1 LKAVCNRADAAAL
14 SDATKMKGFQ
24 MKFSAAFPAAALLVL
39 AACGSGGQADQ
50 TADKLE
56 EAAEQSDP
64 AAAAALEN
72 SAQSIREGESAANEQ
87 EALQEAGNA
96 QAATVQP
103 QQAPPS
109 MQAQPNRTGQQTPP
123 PKVPATG
130 Q

>member
-1 LKAVCNRADAAAL
+1 
-14 SDATKMKGFQ
+14 
-24 MKFSAAFPAAALLVL
+24 MKFSAAFPAAAFLLL
-39 AACGSGGQADQ
+39 SACGGGGQADQ

-72 SAQSIREGESAANEQ
+72 SAESIREGESGANAQ
-87 EALQEAGNA
+87 EAMQDAGNA
-96 QAATVQP
+96 QAETVQP

-123 PKVPATG
+123 PKVPTG
-130 Q
+130 GGQ

>member
-1 LKAVCNRADAAAL
+1 LSGANREKG
-14 SDATKMKGFQ
+14 TKMK
-24 MKFSAAFPAAALLVL
+24 FPAALPAAAFLLL
-39 AACGSGGQADQ
+39 AACGGGQADQ

-64 AAAAALEN
+64 AAAAALQN
-72 SAQSIREGESAANEQ
+72 SADSIREGETSANAQ
-87 EALQEAGNA
+87 DALQQAGNA
-96 QAATVQP
+96 QAETVQP

-123 PKVPATG
+123 PKIPTG

>member
-1 LKAVCNRADAAAL
+1 MKFPAAL
-14 SDATKMKGFQ
+14 
-24 MKFSAAFPAAALLVL
+24 PAAALLVL
-39 AACGSGGQADQ
+39 SACGGGSQADQ

-72 SAQSIREGESAANEQ
+72 SADSIRAGESGANTQ
-87 EALQEAGNA
+87 EAVQQAGNA

-109 MQAQPNRTGQQTPP
+109 MQAQPNRSGQQTPP
-123 PKVPATG
+123 PKVPTG
-130 Q
+130 GQ

>member
-1 LKAVCNRADAAAL
+1 
-14 SDATKMKGFQ
+14 
-24 MKFSAAFPAAALLVL
+24 MKFSATLPAAAFLIL
-39 AACGSGGQADQ
+39 AACGGGSPADQ

-72 SAQSIREGESAANEQ
+72 AAADMRDGEGSGNAQ
-87 EALQEAGNA
+87 EALQQAGNA

-123 PKVPATG
+123 PKVDTG

>member
-1 LKAVCNRADAAAL
+1 
-14 SDATKMKGFQ
+14 
-24 MKFSAAFPAAALLVL
+24 MKFSVIILTAALLAL
-39 AACGSGGQADQ
+39 SACGGGGQADQ

-72 SAQSIREGESAANEQ
+72 SAEAIREGETGMNAQ
-87 EALQEAGNA
+87 QALQGAGNA
-96 QAATVQP
+96 QAQTVQP

-123 PKVPATG
+123 PKLPTG
-130 Q
+130 GQ

>member
-1 LKAVCNRADAAAL
+1 MLLLL
-14 SDATKMKGFQ
+14 S
-24 MKFSAAFPAAALLVL
+24 
-39 AACGSGGQADQ
+39 ACGGGQADQ

-64 AAAAALEN
+64 AAAAALEQ
-72 SAQSIREGESAANEQ
+72 SAQDIREGESGGNAQAAMQ
-87 EALQEAGNA
+87 DAGNA

-123 PKVPATG
+123 PKVDTSTE
-130 Q
+130 

>member
-1 LKAVCNRADAAAL
+1 
-14 SDATKMKGFQ
+14 M
-24 MKFSAAFPAAALLVL
+24 LLVL
-39 AACGSGGQADQ
+39 SACGGGGEADR

-72 SAQSIREGESAANEQ
+72 SAESIRQGESGANAQ
-87 EALQEAGNA
+87 EALQQAGNA

-123 PKVPATG
+123 PKIPTG
-130 Q
+130 GQ

>member
-1 LKAVCNRADAAAL
+1 MKL
-14 SDATKMKGFQ
+14 SA
-24 MKFSAAFPAAALLVL
+24 SLPAAAFLIL
-39 AACGSGGQADQ
+39 AACGGGSPADQ

-72 SAQSIREGESAANEQ
+72 AASDMREGETGTNAQ
-87 EALQEAGNA
+87 EALQQAGNA

-109 MQAQPNRTGQQTPP
+109 MQAEPNRTGQQTPP
-123 PKVPATG
+123 AKVKTG